1 MRLKIQWGGMLVIA
15 TLFLF
20 IPCLVYG
27 KVVFN
32 EIFPNPVGSD
42 KDKEFIEIYNKDDN
56 NILLNGWFVKKISP
70 KGSVKKYKFKEED
83 KIESKKYFTLITSG
97 LNNDGAMV
105 ELFNNQGEKIDARS
119 YKNVLEGKSYNCDE
133 KNSKKQWYWAI
144 PSKNIKNFINPVDKK
159 YPPMLITEIL
169 PNPNKDDAIK
179 EEFIELYNPNKEDV
193 NLQSWQLRDAS
204 KTGKYIF
211 KKETI
216 IRAGKYLTIYQK
228 DFKFALNNSGGETVK
243 LLDPNDRE
251 DKGEY
256 KFKINYINTLKGK
269 SYNYNQN
276 KKEWSWSQYLTP
288 SEKNKFNTPPTFKVN
303 YPQKIYLGEER
314 EFKVIDLQDKDEDRL
329 TVYWDLN
336 NHIKKEGSIIKYQY
350 NQTGKFLIK
359 VTATDGLDPIS
370 ISKYIQINIRPLPKL
385 ILVKLLP
392 NPEGADM
399 GNEEIGLKNIGDKPV
414 DLQNYKIASGSAVS
428 KITKHLL
435 EGSVILKAGETI
447 MIKNNKC
454 KFTLPNTKGIVE
466 VLMPD
471 NRVIDKVEYNNNGKS
486 ISSGQKYYLT
496 DNNYWQWTEP
506 FLDNHLP
513 VFQIKLPKKIYK
525 NIYADF
531 QIKHLVD
538 IDGDRVRVVWDFGD
552 GHKSYL
558 KKTKHKY
565 KKIGKYTATLTVKDG
580 KEKIVKQFKI
590 KVKKYPKYKLQIV
603 GLLPNPDG
611 RDKGREFIIL
621 KNNSK
626 KKINLLK
633 YKIATG
639 RNKKRLIGHPFYKKF
654 ILKAGEVKKLYNGS
668 ISKFS
673 LLNKEGIVQLLYPNN
688 KVADQVKYCKNK
700 IIPNEQ
706 YILGTQQQWV
716 WQGGIQRSSSNEENF
731 QIQVLGA
738 RNDKQY
744 VDITLNNQNK
754 RCETVKQIKIT
765 NWQAQ
770 NNGNKFKKRFLY
782 AIFFDKPKNQ

>member
-1 MRLKIQWGGMLVIA
+1 MKLRFSGGGMLVLA

-20 IPCLVYG
+20 IPYSVQG
-27 KVVFN
+27 KIMFN

-42 KDKEFIEIYNKDDN
+42 KGREFIEIYNEDDN
-56 NILLNGWFVKKISP
+56 SISLNEWFIKKTSP
-70 KGSVKKYKFKEED
+70 KGSVKKYKFKEGD
-83 KIESKKYFTLITSG
+83 RIESKKYFTLMTSG
-97 LNNDGAMV
+97 LNNNGATV
-105 ELFNNQGEKIDARS
+105 ELFNNQGKKIDTRL
-119 YKNVLEGKSYNCDE
+119 YKNVIEGKSYNRDE
-133 KNSKKQWYWAI
+133 KNSKKQWYWTI
-144 PSKNIKNFINPVDKK
+144 PSKNIKNSLNPADKK
-159 YPPMLITEIL
+159 YPPILITEIL
-169 PNPNKDDAIK
+169 PNPNKDDAIE

-216 IRAGKYLTIYQK
+216 IKAGKYLTIYQK

-243 LLDPNDRE
+243 LLDPNDKE

-256 KFKINYINTLKGK
+256 KFKINYTNTLKGK
-269 SYNYNQN
+269 SYNYNQD
-276 KKEWSWSQYLTP
+276 KKEWFWSQYLTP
-288 SEKNKFNTPPTFKVN
+288 SEKNKFNTPPTFKIN
-303 YPQKIYLGEER
+303 YPQKIYLGEEG

-329 TVYWDLN
+329 TVYWDFG
-336 NHIKKEGSIIKYQY
+336 NHRKKEGSTIKHQY
-350 NQTGKFLIK
+350 NQTGKFLIR

-392 NPEGADM
+392 NPEGADT

-414 DLQNYKIASGSAVS
+414 DLQNYKIASGSTMS

-435 EGSVILKAGETI
+435 KESIILKAGETVT
-447 MIKNNKC
+447 IKNNKC
-454 KFTLPNTKGIVE
+454 KFVLPNTKGVAE

-471 NRVIDKVEYNNNGKS
+471 NRVVDKVEYNNNGRS
-486 ISSGQKYYLT
+486 ILPGQKYYLT
-496 DNNYWQWTEP
+496 ENNHWQWTKP
-506 FLDNHLP
+506 FPGNHLP
-513 VFQIKLPKKIYK
+513 TFQVKLSKKIYK

-531 QIKHLVD
+531 QVRHLVD
-538 IDGDRVRVVWDFGD
+538 SEGDRVRVVWDFGD

-558 KKTKHKY
+558 KRTKHKY
-565 KKIGKYTATLTVKDG
+565 KKTGKYTVTLTVKDG
-580 KEKIVKQFKI
+580 KEEAVKQFKI

-639 RNKKRLIGHPFYKKF
+639 RNKKRLTGHPFYKKF

-673 LLNKEGIVQLLYPNN
+673 LLNKEGVVQLLYPNG
-688 KVADQVKYCKNK
+688 KVADQLKYRKNK

-706 YILGTQQQWV
+706 YILGAQQQWV
-716 WQGGIQRSSSNEENF
+716 WQGGIQSSSSNKDNS
-731 QIQVLGA
+731 QTQVLGV

-744 VDITLNNQNK
+744 IDITLNNQNK

-765 NWQAQ
+765 NWQAE
-770 NNGNKFKKRFLY
+770 NNRNKFKKRFLY
-782 AIFFDKPKNQ
+782 SILL